1 MKTRMK
7 LSKEN
12 IYQTI
17 YEMQGERHPCLSL
30 DALNKSADYI
40 VKKMKS
46 YGLKVREHKFYIEG
60 CDIEFRNI
68 EGSIGNV
75 EELPAAVLMGHYDTV
90 ANSQGANDDTV
101 GVATMLEIGRVLA
114 EMDNPPPMYFVAS
127 TLEETSNPNFYQSEY
142 DSLMYRQIKDKSF
155 TFTSL
160 SMKEEYEL
168 IYNFAEGKFMSGIS
182 YDEGYK
188 EALKMYEG
196 QVRKEIVD
204 HFSELAPILKGINPS
219 TSLGILNRIGSTA
232 WVRDMIKHEK
242 KIAFNV
248 TLDEMGYYKEEKY
261 SQGDLAGMNLYQFM
275 DRKYKL
281 NEEDRIGNFVLVESN
296 IDSKELGVRMSEKFE
311 LEDIDMPYGK
321 VHLDQTFDEIAKS
334 IPFALNSEHAPFW
347 KYEIPAIFL
356 FDTSI
361 ARNPHGHSP
370 GDTID
375 KLDFDKIAK
384 VAKGVIALLTDKE
397 VLNR

>member
-1 MKTRMK
+1 
-7 LSKEN
+7 
-12 IYQTI
+12 
-17 YEMQGERHPCLSL
+17 
-30 DALNKSADYI
+30 
-40 VKKMKS
+40 
-46 YGLKVREHKFYIEG
+46 
-60 CDIEFRNI
+60 
-68 EGSIGNV
+68 
-75 EELPAAVLMGHYDTV
+75 
-90 ANSQGANDDTV
+90 
-101 GVATMLEIGRVLA
+101 
-114 EMDNPPPMYFVAS
+114 
-127 TLEETSNPNFYQSEY
+127 
-142 DSLMYRQIKDKSF
+142 
-155 TFTSL
+155 
-160 SMKEEYEL
+160 
-168 IYNFAEGKFMSGIS
+168 
-182 YDEGYK
+182 
-188 EALKMYEG
+188 
-196 QVRKEIVD
+196 
-204 HFSELAPILKGINPS
+204 
-219 TSLGILNRIGSTA
+219 
-232 WVRDMIKHEK
+232 
-242 KIAFNV
+242 
-248 TLDEMGYYKEEKY
+248 
-261 SQGDLAGMNLYQFM
+261 MNLYQFM